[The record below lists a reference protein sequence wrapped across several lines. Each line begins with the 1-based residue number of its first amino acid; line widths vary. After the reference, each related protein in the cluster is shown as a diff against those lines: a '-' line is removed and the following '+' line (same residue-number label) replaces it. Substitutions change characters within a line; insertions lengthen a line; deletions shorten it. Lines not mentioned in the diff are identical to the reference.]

1 MDFLTAILDFLNV
14 TDNSHYI
21 KKDIENLSDKNEY
34 LGQRMLILLSLLLT
48 LFAILFFICLLYL
61 IIKQKI

>member
-21 KKDIENLSDKNEY
+21 KKDIEKLSDKNEY
-34 LGQRMLILLSLLLT
+34 LGPRILSFLSLLLT
-48 LFAILFFICLLYL
+48 LIAILFFICLLYL